1 MRITLQAPKA
11 ENSLSVH
18 TVISKSGVF
27 IEILFLLVT
36 VFEEEKWQK
45 NPQQKPNKKPPQ
57 TPNKTYS

>member
-1 MRITLQAPKA
+1 MYNLVRLFHLLPLQWKGKGQGMRITLQAPKA

-36 VFEEEKWQK
+36 VFEEEK
-45 NPQQKPNKKPPQ
+45 
-57 TPNKTYS
+57 